1 MLHQDFSHGIR
12 AEVQLAISVCIK
24 KLKIINSS
32 FLSQSFLQ
40 NMATSIHSS
49 NQQIGVTPTAS
60 ATTNVLHQVLNHSL
74 LIKLDRTNYILW
86 RTQME
91 NIVFANGFKD
101 HVEGLKP
108 CPSKETSSGT
118 SIQNSY
124 TGEEK
129 IFSASSRERIMQ
141 LRFEFQT
148 TQKRSLSMMEYI
160 LKLKMITDNLAAIGE
175 PISERDQEL
184 QFLSGLGVEYNPIV
198 ASITAREYDLPLQS
212 VHSILLTH
220 EQLTSCNYR
229 FDIDFKGPE
238 NVPPKP
244 HVNNN
249 NKQALMASPTADF
262 QEAWF
267 LDTGATHHLSH
278 NEDNLQ
284 NTYPYQAGDKV
295 AVGNAHQTNLSST
308 SPAAAPSTF
317 TAQKSINKTT
327 SVCCACQLSKS
338 HKLPFSPASSKAS
351 TPLELIHAN
360 LWGPAPIS
368 STIGVKYF
376 LLLLDD
382 FSRYSWIYEGS
393 SKPLLHFLLNMASNK
408 DFLVLILHS
417 KMDELSAN
425 LDIVETGLTLLTT
438 ASMPLSSGPMR
449 FRLLKVH
456 IFKLFFKGPQT
467 TIPLSTDSIPSS
479 SPTSSTS
486 SIPYIIQVPF
496 AESSNQ
502 ESSTLVP
509 VQNTHPMT
517 TPSKDADCKSAM
529 DTKYHALLKNN
540 TWTLVPPPPHAN
552 IIGCKWV
559 FKLKHKPDGN
569 IDRCKARLVA
579 KGYNQTPGID
589 YFETFSPVVKPS
601 TISIVLTIALSS
613 QWII

>member
-1 MLHQDFSHGIR
+1 MRIFSFKLLHQDFSHGIR

-60 ATTNVLHQVLNHSL
+60 ATTNVLHQVLNHFL
-74 LIKLDRTNYILW
+74 LIKLDRTNYILKQ
-86 RTQME
+86 TQME

-108 CPSKETSSGT
+108 CPSKETSFGD
-118 SIQNSY
+118 INL
-124 TGEEK
+124 EFIHWRRK
-129 IFSASSRERIMQ
+129 IFSASSRARIMQ
-141 LRFEFQT
+141 LRLEFQT
-148 TQKRSLSMMEYI
+148 TEKVTVNDGVHSQW
-160 LKLKMITDNLAAIGE
+160 
-175 PISERDQEL
+175 
-184 QFLSGLGVEYNPIV
+184 LGVEYNPIV
-198 ASITAREYDLPLQS
+198 ASLTAREYDLPLQS

-220 EQLTSCNYR
+220 EQ
-229 FDIDFKGPE
+229 P
-238 NVPPKP
+238 
-244 HVNNN
+244 
-249 NKQALMASPTADF
+249 LMASPTADF

-278 NEDNLQ
+278 SEDNLQ

-338 HKLPFSPASSKAS
+338 HKLPFSPSSSKAS

-382 FSRYSWIYEGS
+382 FSKYSWIYEHLQSDNEGS
-393 SKPLLHFLLNMASNK
+393 SKPLLHFLLSLASNK
-408 DFLVLILHS
+408 DFLVLIHHG
-417 KMDELSAN
+417 KMDKLSAN
-425 LDIVETGLTLLTT
+425 LDIVKTGLTLLTT
-438 ASMPLSSGPMR
+438 ASMPLSSGPM
-449 FRLLKVH
+449 
-456 IFKLFFKGPQT
+456 P
-467 TIPLSTDSIPSS
+467 PIPSS

-486 SIPYIIQVPF
+486 SIPYIIEVPF
-496 AESSNQ
+496 ADSSNQ

-517 TPSKDADCKSAM
+517 TRSKDADCKSAM

-601 TISIVLTIALSS
+601 TISIVLTIALTS

>member
-1 MLHQDFSHGIR
+1 MRIFSFKLLHQDFSHGIR
-12 AEVQLAISVCIK
+12 AEVQLAIPVCIK

-108 CPSKETSSGT
+108 CPSKETSSGD
-118 SIQNSY
+118 INPEFIHWRRY
-124 TGEEK
+124 DRMILKK
-129 IFSASSRERIMQ
+129 IFSASSRARIMQ
-141 LRFEFQT
+141 LRLEFQT
-148 TQKRSLSMMEYI
+148 TRKRSLSMMEYI
-160 LKLKMITDNLAAIGE
+160 LKLKLITDNLAW
-175 PISERDQEL
+175 
-184 QFLSGLGVEYNPIV
+184 LGVEYNPIV
-198 ASITAREYDLPLQS
+198 ASLTAREYDLPLQS

-220 EQLTSCNYR
+220 EQR
-229 FDIDFKGPE
+229 PE

-244 HVNNN
+244 NVNNN

-278 NEDNLQ
+278 SEDNLQ
-284 NTYPYQAGDKV
+284 STYPYQAGDKV

-338 HKLPFSPASSKAS
+338 HKLPFSPSSSKAS

-382 FSRYSWIYEGS
+382 FSKYSWIYEHLQSDNEGS
-393 SKPLLHFLLNMASNK
+393 SKPLLHFLLSLASNK
-408 DFLVLILHS
+408 DFLVLIHHG
-417 KMDELSAN
+417 KMDKLSAN

-438 ASMPLSSGPMR
+438 ASMPLSSGPM
-449 FRLLKVH
+449 
-456 IFKLFFKGPQT
+456 P
-467 TIPLSTDSIPSS
+467 PIPSS

-486 SIPYIIQVPF
+486 SIPYIIEVPF
-496 AESSNQ
+496 ADSSNQ

-517 TPSKDADCKSAM
+517 TRSKDADCKSAM

-569 IDRCKARLVA
+569 IDRCKARL
-579 KGYNQTPGID
+579 
-589 YFETFSPVVKPS
+589 TFSPVVKPS
-601 TISIVLTIALSS
+601 TISIVLTIALTS